1 MQHKIVV
8 AVLWLTLALPHL
20 TLAQSTLDLKS
31 PSGDDIYR
39 ELQEEQRSGPCE
51 RCGVVFRVRSES
63 RQGSGRRDPANA
75 ARRDV
80 GSVDGHMVTTPL
92 IGTGSTVKDSRKA
105 AAPVLIY
112 VITVRYEDG
121 SFAFFEQNDEPA
133 VHKGDRVRVV
143 EGRVELR
150 ND

>member
-1 MQHKIVV
+1 MQYKIIV
-8 AVLWLTLALPHL
+8 AALWLTLALPRL
-20 TLAQSTLDLKS
+20 SLAQDKLDLKL
-31 PSGDDIYR
+31 PSGEEVYR
-39 ELQEEQRSGPCE
+39 ELQEDQRSGPCE
-51 RCGVVFRVRSES
+51 RCGVVFRIRSER
-63 RQGSGRRDPANA
+63 RQGQGRRDPADA

-80 GSVDGHMVTTPL
+80 GSIDSHMVTAPM

-112 VITVRYEDG
+112 VITVRYEGG
-121 SFAFFEQNDEPA
+121 SFAFFEQHDEPA
-133 VHKGDRVRVV
+133 VRKGDRVRVV